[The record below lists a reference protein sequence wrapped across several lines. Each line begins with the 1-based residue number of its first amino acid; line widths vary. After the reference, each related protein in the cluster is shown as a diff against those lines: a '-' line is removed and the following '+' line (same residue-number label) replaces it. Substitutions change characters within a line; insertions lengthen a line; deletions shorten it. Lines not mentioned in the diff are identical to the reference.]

1 MRATRMI
8 RYGMLAGFGFLLAL
22 AFLEVW
28 ATRPGGA
35 HPNPGAGIEG
45 DVSEQVWGVLA
56 EARKILEAGA

>member
-8 RYGMLAGFGFLLAL
+8 RWGMVAGFGFLLAV

-28 ATRPGGA
+28 ATRPGGTRL
-35 HPNPGAGIEG
+35 NPGAGIEH

-56 EARKILEAGA
+56 EARKILEESA